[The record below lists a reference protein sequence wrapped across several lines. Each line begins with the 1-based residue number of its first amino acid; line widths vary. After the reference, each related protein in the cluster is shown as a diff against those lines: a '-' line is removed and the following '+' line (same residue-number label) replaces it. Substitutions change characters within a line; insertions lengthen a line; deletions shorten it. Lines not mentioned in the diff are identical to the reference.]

1 MHGGSS
7 RGREERGHRGNVVLC
22 KQHCPPDYSGSSEPA
37 AQLEELNVCPASKVA
52 PGSTRTALPTAPACK
67 KDDEIRKMI
76 R

>member
-1 MHGGSS
+1 MAVRQKGG
-7 RGREERGHRGNVVLC
+7 RNADTTQNVVLC

-67 KDDEIRKMI
+67 KDDEIR
-76 R
+76 

>member
-1 MHGGSS
+1 LGVPRRFVKREGGTRTPRKTS
-7 RGREERGHRGNVVLC
+7 VC

-67 KDDEIRKMI
+67 KDDEIR
-76 R
+76 